1 MMLATFSIAA
11 LCCLIAQTVRAS
23 TDPVIVP
30 GTSRTSDPFG
40 MAVAE
45 QPRTLREEMHIV
57 SKLLDVQPIVGMYGK
72 NKPVLPEGVPQREKV
87 ADINAKLAT
96 LKALI
101 DGEKWIFHDSLVV
114 ELPNY
119 QGVNR
124 YVFFKGLLKSMA
136 LKFET
141 LYGFL
146 STATDVPESDLA
158 KKAIEL
164 NLVKENEI
172 VEGLDLKNLQMFLK
186 VFYNKNSPLF
196 SLLNLF
202 DEYEANLSPRDIWSA
217 STHPFDKFYED
228 TDGESEGLSTL
239 DESNSR
245 MEIHVP
251 DTVKLPNLSVDV
263 EERGVVVRE
272 DAEADAVQVN
282 GERAVSGATTHGG
295 DARGVNPTPGVTS
308 STTTTTSESTS
319 LRSGAAEASPKKASY
334 AFEPFAMLLIVM
346 SAAFAF

>member
-87 ADINAKLAT
+87 ADINAKLAA

-308 STTTTTSESTS
+308 STTTTTPEPTS

>member
-87 ADINAKLAT
+87 ADINAKLAA

-308 STTTTTSESTS
+308 STTTTTSEPTS